1 MHLRNIVS
9 ILCCGLF
16 PVFAQAAM
24 EASLP
29 PGLVN
34 PGYHEQPAWFTQ
46 SFLDLGEDITEA
58 AEADKRLILYF
69 YQDGCPYCA
78 RLLRDNFSD
87 PAIARQVQ
95 DHFHVVALNIWGDR
109 EVTDLRQQITTE
121 KAYARAEQVHYT
133 PTLVFLDDQGATTL
147 RLNGYLPPDK
157 FRQALDYVIT
167 QRQPE
172 ATQALTT
179 PASQDTRPLPP
190 MAATLPHPL
199 RLATTPRQRPLLV
212 IFSEPDCA
220 DCTMLRTRLQQPTI
234 ATALTNLDVALLN
247 RWSPQMVQTPGGAT
261 LSAAKWAHQLKLH
274 FSPSLVFFDR
284 DGHEIFRAETSLESF
299 HLHAVLDYVI
309 SGAYQYQP
317 SLQRFLQHRG
327 DTLEARGIPVALLDP
342 PASGEQP

>member
-1 MHLRNIVS
+1 MHLFKNLFG

-16 PVFAQAAM
+16 PILTQAAI

-29 PGLVN
+29 PSLVN

-46 SFLDLGEDITEA
+46 SFLDLGEDI
-58 AEADKRLILYF
+58 AEADAADKQLILYF

-78 RLLRDNFSD
+78 RLLRDNFGN

-109 EVTDLRQQITTE
+109 EVTDLKQQITTE
-121 KAYARAEQVHYT
+121 KAYALAERVHYT
-133 PTLVFLDDQGATTL
+133 PTLIFLDNKGETLL

-157 FRQALDYVIT
+157 FHQALNYVIA
-167 QRQPE
+167 QREPQSRQKPDT
-172 ATQALTT
+172 A
-179 PASQDTRPLPP
+179 ASQNTQPLPP
-190 MAATLPHPL
+190 MAAALPHPL
-199 RLATTPRQRPLLV
+199 RLATDTPRERPLLV
-212 IFSEPDCA
+212 IFSES
-220 DCTMLRTRLQQPTI
+220 DCTDCTALHQRLQQPAI

-247 RWSPQMVQTPGGAT
+247 RWSPQRVQTPSGDA
-261 LSAAKWAHQLKLH
+261 LPAIEWARRLQLH

-284 DGHEIFRAETSLESF
+284 NGQEIFRAETSLESF

-309 SGAYQYQP
+309 SGAYQHQP
-317 SLQRFLQHRG
+317 SFQRFLQHRG

-342 PASGEQP
+342 PGEQP

>member
-1 MHLRNIVS
+1 MIHFRKIVS
-9 ILCCGLF
+9 ILCCGL
-16 PVFAQAAM
+16 PLFAQAAP

-46 SFLDLGEDITEA
+46 SFLDLNEDIAEA
-58 AEADKRLILYF
+58 ADADKQLILYF

-78 RLLRDNFSD
+78 RLLRDNFGD

-109 EVTDLRQQITTE
+109 EVTDLRRQDTTE
-121 KAYARAEQVHYT
+121 KAYAQAERVHYT
-133 PTLVFLDDQGATTL
+133 PTLVFLDNKGDTIL

-157 FRQALDYVIT
+157 FRRALDSVIA
-167 QRQPE
+167 QRQP
-172 ATQALTT
+172 QASQSLH
-179 PASQDTRPLPP
+179 PPVSQDTRPLSP
-190 MAATLPHPL
+190 MAAALPHPL
-199 RLATTPRQRPLLV
+199 RLGTRPRQRPLLV

-220 DCTMLRTRLQQPTI
+220 DCILLQTRLQQPAI

-247 RWSPQMVQTPGGAT
+247 RWSSQRVQTPGGDT
-261 LSAAKWAHQLKLH
+261 LPAAEWARQLQLH
-274 FSPSLVFFDR
+274 FSPGLVFFDR
-284 DGHEIFRAETSLESF
+284 DGHEVFRAETSLESF

-327 DTLEARGIPVALLDP
+327 EILEARGIPVELLDST
-342 PASGEQP
+342 ASG